1 VLHSSQL
8 RLNKFY
14 IYCNLSGLTV
24 LCTFAS
30 MRRFAAILLRSFLQG
45 LLLLC
50 PIAITAYVLY
60 SVFTGVDNLVPS
72 IAWLPFLKW
81 RGVGF
86 VIIITMVTLV
96 GYFGTRFFI
105 GKWLFD
111 SFAYLMEHT
120 PGVKYIYSS
129 VRDVIKSFVG
139 DKKRFNKPV
148 WVCVNVNPEIWR
160 IGFMTQR
167 DMTHLG
173 LQNKVAVYMPHA
185 YAISGWVI
193 ITDSKNVKPVT
204 GLTAGEAM
212 KFAVSGG
219 ITTTEDGENYATK
232 DQL

>member
-1 VLHSSQL
+1 M
-8 RLNKFY
+8 
-14 IYCNLSGLTV
+14 LSTAAIAV
-24 LCTFAS
+24 LCTFAP
-30 MRRFAAILLRSFLQG
+30 MRRITAILLRSFLQG
-45 LLLLC
+45 LLLLS

-60 SVFTGVDNLVPS
+60 SVFTGVDNLVPVV
-72 IAWLPFLKW
+72 P

-86 VIIITMVTLV
+86 LLIIVVVTIV
-96 GYFGTRFFI
+96 GYLGTRFFI

-148 WVCVNVNPEIWR
+148 WVCVNINPEIWR

-167 DMTHLG
+167 DMG
-173 LQNKVAVYMPHA
+173 NFGMRGKVAVYMPHA

-193 ITDSKNVKPVT
+193 VTEAKNIKPIKDM
-204 GLTAGEAM
+204 TAGEAM

-219 ITTTEDGENYATK
+219 ITTVEDEQNHEKT
-232 DQL
+232 DQF

>member
-1 VLHSSQL
+1 
-8 RLNKFY
+8 
-14 IYCNLSGLTV
+14 
-24 LCTFAS
+24 

-45 LLLLC
+45 LLLIS
-50 PIAITAYVLY
+50 PIAITAFVLY
-60 SVFTGVDNLVPS
+60 SVFDKIDSLIPYVP
-72 IAWLPFLKW
+72 
-81 RGVGF
+81 RGLGF
-86 VIIITMVTLV
+86 VIIILVVTIV

-111 SFAYLMEHT
+111 AFEYVMEHT
-120 PGVKYIYSS
+120 PGVKFLYSS

-167 DMTHLG
+167 DMGHFG
-173 LQNKVAVYMPHA
+173 LDDKVAVYMPHA

-204 GLTAGEAM
+204 DMTSGEAM

-219 ITTTEDGENYATK
+219 ITTVEDGQENAKK

>member
-1 VLHSSQL
+1 M
-8 RLNKFY
+8 Y
-14 IYCNLSGLTV
+14 
-24 LCTFAS
+24 LCH
-30 MRRFAAILLRSFLQG
+30 MRRIAARLLRSFLQG
-45 LLLLC
+45 LLLLS
-50 PIAITAYVLY
+50 PIAITAFVLY
-60 SVFTGVDNLVPS
+60 SLFDKVDNL
-72 IAWLPFLKW
+72 LPFIHW

-86 VIIITMVTLV
+86 IIIIVVVTLV

-111 SFAYLMEHT
+111 AFEYVMEHT
-120 PGVKYIYSS
+120 PGVKFLYSS
-129 VRDVIKSFVG
+129 IRDVIKSFVG

-167 DMTHLG
+167 DMTHFG
-173 LQNKVAVYMPHA
+173 FDHKVAVYMPHA

-193 ITDSKNVKPVT
+193 ITDGKNVKPVQGMT
-204 GLTAGEAM
+204 SGEAM

-219 ITTTEDGENYATK
+219 VTTVEDEETNAKK